1 LRAAVFAAA
10 LAASLPL
17 LFLASLSTGPYEDA
31 GLREAL
37 AFLVGDRSTL
47 TPIIEYRLR
56 RTMAAILL
64 GAGLAASGQAMQYA
78 LRNPLADPYLLGA
91 SAGAA
96 LGVVLAYYIHGAPS
110 PYAIYAYAI
119 IGATA
124 AFAAVVALAW
134 REGASPT
141 SLVVAGVSVSYA
153 LVGAAIIVMYK
164 GMVVQQAFLW
174 LFGTVAYTPDPMLYW
189 TAALTVAGAA
199 FLAAVSR
206 RAYTLVLGDEVAESM
221 GVKVG
226 SLRLSMLVAASTI
239 VAAVVALAG
248 PVGFIG
254 LAAPWIARLAL
265 GAEYARV
272 MAASAATG
280 AALALASDI
289 AVRIIGGSTEL
300 PLAAVT
306 ALFGGPI
313 LFHLA
318 RRTGW

>member
-1 LRAAVFAAA
+1 LRAAAFAAA
-10 LAASLPL
+10 LATILPL
-17 LFLASLSTGPYEDA
+17 LFLASLSTGPYEGA

-37 AFLVGDRSTL
+37 AYL
-47 TPIIEYRLR
+47 TGAAEGAAPVIEYRLR
-56 RTMAAILL
+56 RTLAAVLL
-64 GAGLAASGQAMQYA
+64 GAGLAASGQAMQYS

-96 LGVVLAYYIHGAPS
+96 LGVVLAYYFHGAPS
-110 PYAIYAYAI
+110 PYRIYSYAI
-119 IGATA
+119 LGAVL
-124 AFAAVVALAW
+124 AFTLVVALAW

-141 SLVVAGVSVSYA
+141 ALIVAGVSVSYA

-189 TAALTVAGAA
+189 TAAITLLGMA
-199 FLAAVSR
+199 FLAGVSR

-221 GVKVG
+221 GVNVRA
-226 SLRLSMLVAASTI
+226 LRLSMLVAASTI

-265 GAEYARV
+265 GAEYTRV
-272 MAASAATG
+272 MAASTATG

-289 AVRIIGGSTEL
+289 AVRAIGGSTEL